1 MLHLSTVED
10 TFELSGRSS
19 IIVAPGIPRHGP
31 HTWKVKVGEP
41 VVLEAPDGT
50 THHTVIGGIEMLSPP
65 HPDFIPVMLGPG
77 ISKQMVPVG
86 TKIWVNQSAVL

>member
-19 IIVAPGIPRHGP
+19 IIVVPGIPRRGERK
-31 HTWKVKVGEP
+31 WKVKVGEP

-50 THHTVIGGIEMLSPP
+50 THHSVIAGIEMLSPP

-77 ISKQMVPVG
+77 VLKQMVPIG
-86 TKIWVNQSAVL
+86 TKIWVNDTAAL